1 MPIANIQHRN
11 SIEEIYPPDA
21 FASDAA
27 YNGQVTNEIILGVR
41 ILSAPNAE
49 GEFIFERSSQHVGEA
64 ATPTFLVP
72 HRREEMPPNTEEN
85 SPAVGVTRRRPP
97 AGYMEFL
104 YDIVVAARQ
113 FGFEPEK
120 SPGRNEPRLQ
130 GLRQ

>member
-1 MPIANIQHRN
+1 MPTANIQHRK
-11 SIEEIYPPDA
+11 SIQEGYPPDA

-41 ILSAPNAE
+41 ILSAPNTE
-49 GEFIFERSSQHVGEA
+49 GNFTFERSSRHVAEP
-64 ATPTFLVP
+64 ATPTFLAP
-72 HRREEMPPNTEEN
+72 HRRDEMLTNTEED
-85 SPAVGVTRRRPP
+85 SPAIGVMRPRLP

-104 YDIVVAARQ
+104 DDIVATARQ

-120 SPGRNEPRLQ
+120 SPGRNDPRLQ